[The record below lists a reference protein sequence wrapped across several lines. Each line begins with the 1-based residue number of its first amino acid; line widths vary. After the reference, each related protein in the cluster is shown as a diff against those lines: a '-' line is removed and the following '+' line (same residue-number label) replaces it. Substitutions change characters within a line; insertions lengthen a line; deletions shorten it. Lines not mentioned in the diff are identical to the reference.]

1 MPKRRDVIVV
11 ILGLTVGIGATL
23 LIDRYRAPATEPIR
37 RLAAEAVAATTT
49 PTTAAPD
56 TSTAPESAVAAIEGF
71 LAAEQEGTL
80 TESFTFLSRED
91 RQTLGSV
98 AGWEA
103 AHADLL
109 PPVETFSIRSGE
121 KTGGSSQVVTD
132 VAFTP
137 SLDEVSGLVPGDAI
151 VTWHLVRESG
161 GWRIALFET
170 VVEPRYAPEIA
181 ATESARRWVID
192 RTACIMAEEYEGG
205 LLGNPGLA
213 DSLCGAAGP
222 VEVGTAGTARGPD
235 RRCPVRRGVRSGVRS
250 MGPRGDSRVPVPL
263 QVVLAPVG
271 VDWIVIGVLPGG
283 EAG

>member
-1 MPKRRDVIVV
+1 MPRRRDLIVV

-37 RLAAEAVAATTT
+37 RLATEAVAATTT

-109 PPVETFSIRSGE
+109 PPVETFSIRSGG

-170 VVEPRYAPEIA
+170 VVEPRYAPESRGHGICP
-181 ATESARRWVID
+181 S
-192 RTACIMAEEYEGG
+192 
-205 LLGNPGLA
+205 LGH
-213 DSLCGAAGP
+213 
-222 VEVGTAGTARGPD
+222 
-235 RRCPVRRGVRSGVRS
+235 
-250 MGPRGDSRVPVPL
+250 
-263 QVVLAPVG
+263 
-271 VDWIVIGVLPGG
+271 
-283 EAG
+283 

>member
-1 MPKRRDVIVV
+1 M
-11 ILGLTVGIGATL
+11 
-23 LIDRYRAPATEPIR
+23 
-37 RLAAEAVAATTT
+37 
-49 PTTAAPD
+49 
-56 TSTAPESAVAAIEGF
+56 
-71 LAAEQEGTL
+71 
-80 TESFTFLSRED
+80 
-91 RQTLGSV
+91 
-98 AGWEA
+98 
-103 AHADLL
+103 
-109 PPVETFSIRSGE
+109 ETFSIRSGE
-121 KTGGSSQVVTD
+121 KNGGSSQVVTD

-151 VTWHLVRESG
+151 VTWHLVREAG

-170 VVEPRYAPEIA
+170 VVEPRYAPEVA

-213 DSLCGAAGP
+213 DSLCGAVGP
-222 VEVGTAGTARGPD
+222 VEVGKPGPLEDQIDTAQFVGAFGPEFD
-235 RRCPVRRGVRSGVRS
+235 QWGRAV
-250 MGPRGDSRVPVPL
+250 DSRVPVPL